1 MLGRPVQEKES
12 VMGEFRQ
19 RMEEDMEIRGFSPNT
34 QQCYLGR
41 VKEFVRYYMRP
52 PNELGL
58 DEIHRYQLHLTRE
71 RKVSWAVF
79 NQSVGALRF
88 FYGVTLHKSWDIGR
102 IPYQKTRRK
111 LPVVLSQQEVAAILD
126 ALTNLKH
133 RAILAT
139 VYAAGLRVSE
149 VVALRVSDIDSQRM
163 MLRIEQGKGRKD
175 RYVMLSE
182 RLLTVLREYWKTTRP
197 QDWLFPGQTPPR
209 HLTRSSV
216 ELVFHKAREA
226 AGITKKVSVHTLRHS
241 FATHLLESGVNLRKI
256 QILLGHTSL
265 RSTQVYTHVASD
277 FLDETPCPLDLLPD
291 PKSRSHSTG

>member
-1 MLGRPVQEKES
+1 M
-12 VMGEFRQ
+12 
-19 RMEEDMEIRGFSPNT
+19 
-34 QQCYLGR
+34 
-41 VKEFVRYYMRP
+41 
-52 PNELGL
+52 
-58 DEIHRYQLHLTRE
+58 
-71 RKVSWAVF
+71 F

-175 RYVMLSE
+175 RYGMLSE
-182 RLLTVLREYWKTTRP
+182 RLLTVLREYWKSTRP

-216 ELVFHKAREA
+216 ERVFHKAREA